1 MPPLGSPGR
10 TERVVRYFDDFQTGE
25 RFTSPGATLSESQ
38 ILDFALLYDPQPFHL
53 DHEAANEGPFS
64 GLSASGFQTL
74 ALSFRLFYQANV
86 INACSLGSPGLDHL
100 RWLKPVRP
108 GDTLSVT
115 AEVKTM
121 RVSTS
126 KPDRGILHMDY
137 VTSNQNGEPVMSFTG
152 IHILRRAA

>member
-1 MPPLGSPGR
+1 MQALH
-10 TERVVRYFDDFQTGE
+10 FDDFE
-25 RFTSPGATLSESQ
+25 PGRVFHSKGVTLSESQ

-53 DHEAANEGPFS
+53 DLKAAEQGPFA

-86 INACSLGSPGLDHL
+86 INACSLGSPGIDEL

-108 GDTLSVT
+108 RDTLHVE
-115 AEVKTM
+115 AEVKTK
-121 RVSTS
+121 RVSKS

-137 VTSNQNGEPVMSFTG
+137 RVLDQSGDAVLSYTA
-152 IHILRRAA
+152 IHIMKRKVD